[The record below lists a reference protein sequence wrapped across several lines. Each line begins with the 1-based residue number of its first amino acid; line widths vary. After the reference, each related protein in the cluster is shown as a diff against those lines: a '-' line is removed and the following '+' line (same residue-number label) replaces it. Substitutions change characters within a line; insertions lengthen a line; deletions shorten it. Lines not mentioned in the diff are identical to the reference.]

1 MLPAWFTVFSI
12 AIRLIGG
19 AQYAW
24 GVVVGKARPNPIT
37 WFLWGLTP
45 LIAFFAQLQNG
56 LNAQALVLLALATS
70 PLIISALAVIKYGV
84 REHFTPFSIVCGVLA
99 LVGIVL
105 WQVTSIPELA
115 IVFSIV
121 ADIFATLPTLQKAY
135 RNPASEYAWP
145 YMMSVISMAIT
156 LLTIRDWIF
165 LVYAFPLYMMLVN
178 VALFAVATFPIRKWL
193 HPRRGKLQER
203 SRK

>member
-45 LIAFFAQLQNG
+45 LIAFFAQIQHG
-56 LNAQALVLLALATS
+56 LNAQALVLLALAAS
-70 PLIISALAVIKYGV
+70 PLVISALAIIKYGM
-84 REHFTPFSIVCGVLA
+84 REHITLFSVVCGTLA
-99 LVGIVL
+99 VVGIIL

-115 IVFSIV
+115 IMFSIA
-121 ADIFATLPTLQKAY
+121 ADIFATLPTRQKAY

-145 YMMSVISMAIT
+145 YMMSVISMLIT
-156 LLTIRDWIF
+156 LLTIRDWQF
-165 LVYAFPLYMMLVN
+165 LVYGFPLYMMLVN
-178 VALFAVATFPIRKWL
+178 VALFVFAALPIRKWL
-193 HPRRGKLQER
+193 RAGRGKLPER
-203 SRK
+203 G

>member
-45 LIAFFAQLQNG
+45 LIAFFAQLQYG
-56 LNAQALVLLALATS
+56 LNAQAMVLLALAAS
-70 PLIISALAVIKYGV
+70 PLVISALAIMKYGV
-84 REHFTPFSIVCGVLA
+84 REHFTPFSVTCGALA
-99 LVGIVL
+99 LIGIIL
-105 WQVTSIPELA
+105 WQATSIPELA
-115 IVFSIV
+115 VLFSIV

-156 LLTIRDWIF
+156 LLTVREWVF
-165 LVYAFPLYMMLVN
+165 LVYGFPLYMMLVN
-178 VALFAVATFPIRKWL
+178 VALFVFAAFPIRIWL
-193 HPRRGKLQER
+193 HSRRGKLRER
-203 SRK
+203 R